1 MGFFSPSSSVC
12 YFQVSGD
19 LDPANKYDDL
29 LEKLSSEGF
38 RSIENSAEEL
48 ATGWVQINDYDNG
61 DFDNGVVAWFDHF
74 LCFSLRQDRRRVP
87 AALLK
92 RQVNR
97 LSEQFLAEKPN
108 LRYVPKAEKEQI
120 RDRAR
125 QQLMTK
131 TLPSPS
137 FYDVIWDTEKQVIRF
152 CSLGQTLIDTFQGL
166 FHQTFP
172 GLRLELLHPL
182 ARAAQLVPEEDLSEQ
197 LQKENQAATDS
208 VLEQIEA
215 NRWMGTDFLL
225 WLFYRTLN
233 SDSRYQVKTEGPL
246 LDKQPFTAF
255 LDNRLVLIGGGQEG
269 VQKIVVAGPQDHYM
283 EVKTALLQGK
293 QIEEAILHFQHDED
307 NAWKMTLKGERFQF
321 GSYRTPMIKPESS
334 PDDDPVAELVAS
346 FLTKMAATEEGE
358 QMFNSILREFLEVRL
373 GSDWK
378 TTLAAINNW
387 LKEKPE

>member
-1 MGFFSPSSSVC
+1 MGFLSPSSSVC

-19 LDPANKYDDL
+19 LDAKDKFEDL

-38 RSIENSAEEL
+38 SSIENSADEL
-48 ATGWVQINDYDNG
+48 SIGWVQITDYDNS
-61 DFDNGVVAWFDHF
+61 DFEAGGLAWFDHF

-87 AALLK
+87 AALIK

-97 LSEQFLAEKPN
+97 LSDQFLVEHPN

-125 QQLMTK
+125 TQLMTK

-137 FYDVIWDTEKQVIRF
+137 FYDVVWDTEKQLIRF
-152 CSLGQTLIDTFQGL
+152 CSLGQTVIDAFQGL

-182 ARAAQLVPEEDLSEQ
+182 ARAAALVPEEELTAQ
-197 LQKENQAATDS
+197 LQSENQATTDS

-215 NRWMGTDFLL
+215 NRWLGTDFLL

-246 LDKQPFTAF
+246 LDRQPFTAF
-255 LDNRLVLIGGGQEG
+255 LDNRLVLVGGGQEG
-269 VQKIVVAGPQDHYM
+269 VQKIVVAGPQDQYM
-283 EVKTALLQGK
+283 EVKTALIQGK

-307 NAWKMTLKGERFQF
+307 NSWKLTLKGERFQF
-321 GSYRTPMIKPESS
+321 GGYRTPMIKPEAG
-334 PDDDPVAELVAS
+334 PDDNPEAEIIAS

-358 QMFNSILREFLEVRL
+358 QMFNSILREFLELRL
-373 GSDWK
+373 GSNWK

-387 LKEKPE
+387 LQD